1 MTGGGKRQRPLLSA
15 LSLEDNIMKKVAI
28 VTGSS
33 RGIGYAIV
41 RRLGRDGFRVVV
53 SATGPQEKYEQVL
66 AGLTADGIEWRYIRC
81 DIADHDSRLH
91 LIEETVRQF
100 GRIDVLVNNAGVAPK
115 VRADLLEM
123 TEESFDRVVGTN
135 TKGNLFLTQAAAKQ
149 MLCQEPIGKK
159 RGTIINISSC
169 SAEVSSVSRGEYCVS
184 KAGVSM
190 LTTLFADRLAGE
202 GILVNEIRPGVIATD
217 MTSAVT
223 GKYDK
228 LIADGAFPIAR
239 WGTPEDIANAVSV
252 FAGDDFLYTTG
263 SYLDVDGGFH
273 IKRL

>member
-81 DIADHDSRLH
+81 NIADHDSRLH

-149 MLCQEPIGKK
+149 MLRQEPIGKK

-239 WGTPEDIANAVSV
+239 WGTPEDIANAVSA
-252 FAGDDFLYTTG
+252 FANDDFLYTTG